1 MASDVEKE
9 VIRPNDEANLL
20 TAKLG
25 MLWWDSS
32 QGRIWIGRIRDNVP
46 FIAITLV
53 ILLFWFISGDRFMS
67 VRNWTFIAQQTPV
80 LLLLAFAQLLV
91 VTTGSI
97 DISVGSNLGFSAYM
111 AALGMLWF
119 GELGLLVGIFSA
131 VFIGVLN
138 GTIFSLFKISSFVTT
153 LAMLIIVRAVL
164 VIVSDGRSIYVSDQ
178 PMSNS
183 NITSIEAKW
192 LLDLGQFPQ
201 ILYFTVAVAV
211 LLWVVYEK
219 TVFGQQLKA
228 LGGNE
233 KVLRLTGISVN
244 WFKIQVFAAAGFMV
258 GLASFIN
265 LARSG
270 AATVQAGEML
280 ELDAIAAVALGGTV
294 LTGGYGSVLKTVVG
308 ALTLTIVANGLTI
321 AGVPPSW
328 SRIARGI
335 LLITAIAIS
344 LNRKQ
349 IDVVK

>member
-1 MASDVEKE
+1 MTNSLNQANSKTELDKKTLWNRLRFPSIESSD
-9 VIRPNDEANLL
+9 
-20 TAKLG
+20 G
-25 MLWWDSS
+25 S
-32 QGRIWIGRIRDNVP
+32 IWTSRIRDNVP

-53 ILLFWFISGDRFMS
+53 IIMFWIISGERFMS
-67 VRNWTFIAQQTPV
+67 YRNWTFIAQQTPV
-80 LLLLAFAQLLV
+80 LLLLAYAQLLI

-111 AALGMLWF
+111 SALGMIWF
-119 GELGLLVGIFSA
+119 GTMGFMVGIFA
-131 VFIGVLN
+131 AIIVGVFN
-138 GTIFSLFKISSFVTT
+138 GIIFSFFKISSFVTT

-164 VIVSDGRSIYVSDQ
+164 VIVSDGRSIYVTDQ
-178 PMSNS
+178 PMASS

-192 LLDLGQFPQ
+192 LLDLGQFPN
-201 ILYFTVAVAV
+201 ILYFCIAVTI
-211 LLWVVYEK
+211 LLWIVYEK
-219 TVFGQQLKA
+219 TAFGAQLKA

-233 KVLRLTGISVN
+233 KVLHLAGISVN

-270 AATVQAGEML
+270 AATVQAGQMQ
-280 ELDAIAAVALGGTV
+280 ELDSIAAVALGGTV
-294 LTGGYGSVLKTVVG
+294 LTGGYGSVVKTVVG

-321 AGVPPSW
+321 AGVTPSW
-328 SRIARGI
+328 SRIARGL
-335 LLITAIAIS
+335 LLIAAIAIT

>member
-1 MASDVEKE
+1 MNQLSL
-9 VIRPNDEANLL
+9 PS
-20 TAKLG
+20 
-25 MLWWDSS
+25 WDSPE
-32 QGRIWIGRIRDNVP
+32 GRVWISRIRDNVP

-119 GELGLLVGIFSA
+119 GELGFLVGIFSA

-201 ILYFTVAVAV
+201 ILYFTVIVAV
-211 LLWVVYEK
+211 LLWIVYEKK

-308 ALTLTIVANGLTI
+308 ALTPTIVANGLTI

>member
-1 MASDVEKE
+1 MASDVEKKMML
-9 VIRPNDEANLL
+9 PNKGNRKLMAR
-20 TAKLG
+20 LG
-25 MLWWDSS
+25 MPNWDSPE
-32 QGRIWIGRIRDNVP
+32 GRVWISRLRDNVP

-119 GELGLLVGIFSA
+119 GELGFIVGIFA
-131 VFIGVLN
+131 AMLIGVLN
-138 GTIFSLFKISSFVTT
+138 GAIFSLFKISSFVTT

-201 ILYFTVAVAV
+201 ILYFTVFVAV
-211 LLWVVYEK
+211 LLWIVYEK

-328 SRIARGI
+328 SRIARGL

>member
-1 MASDVEKE
+1 MSEDLDQSTLSKRFGVASL
-9 VIRPNDEANLL
+9 DE
-20 TAKLG
+20 TTK
-25 MLWWDSS
+25 
-32 QGRIWIGRIRDNVP
+32 RIWIGRLRDNVP

-53 ILLFWFISGDRFMS
+53 ILLFWFINGDRFMS
-67 VRNWTFIAQQTPV
+67 SRNWTFIAQQTPV

-111 AALGMLWF
+111 SALGMIWF
-119 GELGLLVGIFSA
+119 GDIGFIVGIFAA
-131 VFIGVLN
+131 VLVGVLN
-138 GTIFSLFKISSFVTT
+138 GAIFSFLKISSFVTT

-178 PMSNS
+178 PVSNT
-183 NITSIEAKW
+183 NITTIEAKW
-192 LLDLGQFPQ
+192 LMDLGQFPH
-201 ILYFTVAVAV
+201 ILYFSIVVTI

-270 AATVQAGEML
+270 AATVQAGQMQ

>member
-1 MASDVEKE
+1 
-9 VIRPNDEANLL
+9 
-20 TAKLG
+20 
-25 MLWWDSS
+25 
-32 QGRIWIGRIRDNVP
+32 
-46 FIAITLV
+46 
-53 ILLFWFISGDRFMS
+53 
-67 VRNWTFIAQQTPV
+67 
-80 LLLLAFAQLLV
+80 
-91 VTTGSI
+91 
-97 DISVGSNLGFSAYM
+97 
-111 AALGMLWF
+111 
-119 GELGLLVGIFSA
+119 
-131 VFIGVLN
+131 
-138 GTIFSLFKISSFVTT
+138 
-153 LAMLIIVRAVL
+153 
-164 VIVSDGRSIYVSDQ
+164 
-178 PMSNS
+178 
-183 NITSIEAKW
+183 
-192 LLDLGQFPQ
+192 
-201 ILYFTVAVAV
+201 